1 MNQDI
6 RVLRGLAAKA
16 AEYAADESNIE
27 RAKLYRAVNDRHML
41 RPVVLIDEVPWNEL
55 GHVEELRPR
64 CEDADYRAIETYLR
78 REIYLW
84 EHAQADRIFK
94 PYLPVNK
101 VVDIPSIGLT
111 VREEALG
118 KESGG
123 IYAHH
128 YINQL
133 QTEEDVEKLHAP
145 AITYDAAASLQKLE
159 KAACAVGDIL
169 PVKLVGTETGYAL
182 GLKTWDDV
190 AMLMGVEPLLYNLCD
205 RPEFMHRIAR
215 KFCDIALATM
225 KQLEELGLLDAD
237 QTLVHCTPAL
247 SDDLNRGVDR
257 AHVTLDH
264 CWGRG
269 VAQIFASV
277 SKAMRDEFDID
288 YQIEAMKP
296 FGLVYY
302 GCCEPLHNMID
313 IVSRIPNL
321 RKISITPWADPD
333 AACDAMGSKYVMA
346 WKPNP
351 AFALDVEGSQA
362 AIRQEIERAMRASK
376 RNGTSMDIVLKDISS
391 VSGDPR
397 NLEKWARIAM
407 EMACDF

>member
-1 MNQDI
+1 MNQDVS
-6 RVLRGLAAKA
+6 VLRELAAKA
-16 AEYAADESNIE
+16 AEYAADGRNVE
-27 RAKLYRAVNDRHML
+27 RARLYRAVNDRRMQ

-55 GHVEELRPR
+55 DHLGELRLR
-64 CEDADYRAIETYLR
+64 CEDADYRAMENYLR

-84 EHAQADRIFK
+84 EHAQVDRIFK

-101 VVDIPSIGLT
+101 VVEIPSIGLN
-111 VREEALG
+111 VQEEALG
-118 KESGG
+118 KERGG

-128 YINQL
+128 YVNQL
-133 QTEEDVEKLHAP
+133 QTQEDVDKLHAP
-145 AITYDAAASLQKLE
+145 IITYDRETTLKKLE

-190 AMLMGVEPLLYNLCD
+190 VMLMGPEPLLYNLCD
-205 RPEFMHRIAR
+205 RPEFMHSIAR
-215 KFCDIALATM
+215 KFCDISLSMMRQIEA
-225 KQLEELGLLDAD
+225 LGLLDAD

-247 SDDLNRGVDR
+247 SNDLSDGVDR

-269 VAQIFASV
+269 LAQIFASV
-277 SKAMRDEFDID
+277 SKSMRDEFDIA

-313 IVSRIPNL
+313 ILARIPNL

-333 AACDAMGSKYVMA
+333 AAAEAMGSRYVMA

-351 AFALDVEGSQA
+351 AFALDVESSEA
-362 AIRQEIERAMRASK
+362 AIREEIGRAMRAAK
-376 RNGTSMDIVLKDISS
+376 RNATSMDIVLKDISS
-391 VSGDPR
+391 ISGDPR

-407 EMACDF
+407 ELACGF